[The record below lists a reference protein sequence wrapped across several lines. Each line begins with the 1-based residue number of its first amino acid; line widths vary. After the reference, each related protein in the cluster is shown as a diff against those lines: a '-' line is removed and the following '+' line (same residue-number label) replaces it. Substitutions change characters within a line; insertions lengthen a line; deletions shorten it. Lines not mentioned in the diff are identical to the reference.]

1 MDLEKI
7 LDENR
12 QRLRKL
18 ISLRMNPTLQGRVDA
33 SDVVQEA
40 FVDAARRFE
49 EYESDQKVSPYVWLR
64 FIACQKLNQI
74 HRKHL
79 DVKARDARRE
89 RSMNQKVGPE
99 ATSIIMANDL
109 AASGFTPSKII
120 EQAELKRKL
129 SEALESLDEMDRE
142 VIALRNFEQLSNKE
156 AAEILE
162 ISEEACYKRFTR
174 ALIRIKKSMADGNP
188 ES

>member
-1 MDLEKI
+1 MICLR
-7 LDENR
+7 LDIIW
-12 QRLRKL
+12 Q
-18 ISLRMNPTLQGRVDA
+18 PLQTP
-33 SDVVQEA
+33 
-40 FVDAARRFE
+40 
-49 EYESDQKVSPYVWLR
+49 K
-64 FIACQKLNQI
+64 
-74 HRKHL
+74 
-79 DVKARDARRE
+79 
-89 RSMNQKVGPE
+89 
-99 ATSIIMANDL
+99 ANDL